1 MPGVLDWKFLPMHSF
16 HHTLM
21 GVYTNKSSQRSW
33 KVILPSYEPVLTYN
47 DKQFCQ
53 NSLSSFTHQAG
64 TKCLHG
70 SCTQLPWQCMIS
82 RARSFSLNKIVIC
95 FDSCKILLLTYLSQ
109 KKKWK
114 EKKKFL
120 KFYPIHYFKPLSFST
135 LLNIPAVITAE
146 MFTMGEKPIN

>member
-64 TKCLHG
+64 TKCLHR

-109 KKKWK
+109 KKMKRK
-114 EKKKFL
+114 EKVFKILSHSLFQATVVFYSL
-120 KFYPIHYFKPLSFST
+120 KYSSSNYCWNVHYGGKT
-135 LLNIPAVITAE
+135 H
-146 MFTMGEKPIN
+146 